1 MRYQEGI
8 NILDAEDCEI
18 ADYAMKHFI
27 IWCDTIEATTKDA
40 VVYGIPVKELIAK
53 ARNLKRSFH
62 ARTKAGKKELEE
74 KEKDNDE

>member
-62 ARTKAGKKELEE
+62 ARTNTGRREQEKK
-74 KEKDNDE
+74 DEQN

>member
-62 ARTKAGKKELEE
+62 ARTTTGRREQEKK
-74 KEKDNDE
+74 DEQD

>member
-62 ARTKAGKKELEE
+62 ARTTTGRREQEKK
-74 KEKDNDE
+74 DEQN